1 MEHENKSNYPVH
13 VKNKSEYKKSS
24 LPYLEVSED
33 KEQIFLRGVHCDEIS
48 TGWIEFDV
56 FALKHEPKVLA
67 VFGLFDH
74 QDLLGNHRQDLKVNP
89 VELIK
94 AAPASRLS
102 QSGEELP

>member
-24 LPYLEVSED
+24 LPHKEVSED
-33 KEQIFLRGVHCDEIS
+33 TEQIFLRGVHCDEIS

-74 QDLLGNHRQDLKVNP
+74 QICWATTDRT
-89 VELIK
+89 
-94 AAPASRLS
+94 SRSIRLNS
-102 QSGEELP
+102 SKQHQLPD

>member
-1 MEHENKSNYPVH
+1 MEHENESNYMKEIDLSIKRAAYPI
-13 VKNKSEYKKSS
+13 KKFLRTQNKY
-24 LPYLEVSED
+24 
-33 KEQIFLRGVHCDEIS
+33 LRGVHCDEIS

-56 FALKHEPKVLA
+56 FALKHKPKVLA

-74 QDLLGNHRQDLKVNP
+74 QDLLGNHRQDLQVNP